1 MQSHDISALLWTY
14 SLPSH
19 IHHCQLLYRHVH
31 EASPPAFSSSK
42 LAGSINP
49 HPVDSKRKAH
59 LWLTWSPCALFWVNL
74 ELSFQFLKVR
84 GYTSLVKKACFYIAA
99 SWSSDLGSPMD
110 TGLNVSL
117 FHCWKWTY
125 SHPGSPVFWSL
136 EYVIM
141 WWVFQSINTTD
152 ALVEGF
158 EDFSPPTS
166 KRTKYLH
173 ISLFWSF
180 PKPHVPLSRSYPSLQ
195 DFLQDRLSKMGV
207 FYLAPR
213 WSMQLSS
220 FSSCLYI
227 CIFPDGI

>member
-84 GYTSLVKKACFYIAA
+84 GYTSLVKKGLFLY
-99 SWSSDLGSPMD
+99 SSLLKQRP
-110 TGLNVSL
+110 GLSYGYWPQCVIVSL
-117 FHCWKWTY
+117 LKMNLFPSWKSSFLILRVCDY
-125 SHPGSPVFWSL
+125 VVGLPVHKYYRCPSWRL
-136 EYVIM
+136 
-141 WWVFQSINTTD
+141 WR
-152 ALVEGF
+152 L
-158 EDFSPPTS
+158 FSPHL
-166 KRTKYLH
+166 KKNK
-173 ISLFWSF
+173 ISAYFPILEF
-180 PKPHVPLSRSYPSLQ
+180 PKTTC
-195 DFLQDRLSKMGV
+195 
-207 FYLAPR
+207 APE
-213 WSMQLSS
+213 
-220 FSSCLYI
+220 
-227 CIFPDGI
+227 